1 MGRSLEGVDDVTFR
15 YAGQIIIIKERTL
28 EARCVDL
35 GQYDLVGEDRSMI
48 YSLKYGTLAWSTL
61 QIL

>member
-1 MGRSLEGVDDVTFR
+1 MGWSLESIDDITLC

-35 GQYDLVGEDRSMI
+35 GQYDLVRE
-48 YSLKYGTLAWSTL
+48 
-61 QIL
+61 